1 MSTIRIPVGVV
12 LERSKAS
19 SPWIDFLWRPVA
31 VLPGEPD
38 VVPWTKLKESGEEDR
53 ATFYAGRVDIEFH
66 ASDTA
71 SYRDNLST
79 DRPSLWVV
87 MRPTATEPPYKVVC
101 VTADGSE
108 GESYTAAGDDIVE
121 AVPMP
126 EAIRTALDSFVVE
139 NHVERP
145 FYKRKQ
151 TPTNLEALARR
162 SRADKDDK

>member
-1 MSTIRIPVGVV
+1 MSASIRIPVGVV

-19 SPWIDFLWRPVA
+19 SPWIDFLWKPVA
-31 VLPGEPD
+31 VLPGEPEAA
-38 VVPWTKLKESGEEDR
+38 PWTKLKEDTDH

-66 ASDTA
+66 SSDTA

-79 DRPSLWVV
+79 GEPVLWVV
-87 MRPTATEPPYKVVC
+87 LRPTDTEPPFEVVC

-108 GESYTAAGDDIVE
+108 GESYTAAGSDIVE

-126 EAIRTALDSFVVE
+126 DAIRTALDTFVFE
-139 NHVERP
+139 HHVERP

-151 TPTNLEALARR
+151 SKPDLEALGRRARV
-162 SRADKDDK
+162 DKDDE